1 MKQRQ
6 KARESPSMEAPGPL
20 ASVEV
25 YMAITLAALRKRPHT
40 SASALKCFLTC
51 PRQYFFRYVEHAPA
65 SFRSASL
72 AFGHAFHVSIGH
84 YLLHSTEGAK
94 VPAEQIVEIFREAF
108 TSELSESAI
117 PMLFDDEEQSVGAL
131 VDKAKEMLSAFV
143 EQFPLPT
150 RVLGVEVP
158 FELRLQ
164 HPITGE
170 TAELPLIGAMDVIAE
185 YDENRRVLELKTGK
199 RKWSAD
205 QVDYDLQ
212 PTIYRR
218 AAIAQGY
225 KQAETELVVVTK
237 AKKPALHRLRCA
249 RSERDEIEL
258 VDLALSVERAVRA
271 GVSYR
276 RRDWG
281 CHACSHS
288 GLCAP

>member
-1 MKQRQ
+1 M
-6 KARESPSMEAPGPL
+6 PL
-20 ASVEV
+20 
-25 YMAITLAALRKRPHT
+25 TLAALRKKPHT

-51 PRQYFFRYVEHAPA
+51 PRQFFFRYVERAPA

-72 AFGHAFHVSIGH
+72 AFGHAFHAAIGY
-84 YLLHSTEGAK
+84 YLLHSSDGTK
-94 VPAEQIVEIFREAF
+94 VPAEQLVEIFREAF
-108 TSELSESAI
+108 TSELSESEI
-117 PMLFDDEEQSVGAL
+117 PMLFDDEEPVEAV
-131 VDKAKEMLSAFV
+131 VDKAKKMLGAFV

-164 HPITGE
+164 HPVTGE

-185 YDENRRVLELKTGK
+185 YAEHRRVIELKTGK

-218 AAIAQGY
+218 AAIAQGHER
-225 KQAETELVVVTK
+225 AETELVVVTK
-237 AKKPALHRLRCA
+237 AKKPGLHRLRCA

-258 VDLALSVERAVRA
+258 VELALSVERAVRA

-281 CHACSHS
+281 CHTCSHS